1 MPLFSVIIP
10 LYNKENYIQ
19 QTIESVLQQTVT
31 DFELLVVNDASTD
44 NSVSVVSKIS
54 DSRIK
59 LVENA
64 KNVGLSATRN
74 HGISKAS
81 GKIIALLDADD
92 LWLPN
97 FLETIQ
103 YLHKTFPEASIY
115 GTDYAEMYESQEDLV
130 PKKNIS
136 APLQGTSFVLPDFFE
151 ASMFQPIFSQSSVAF
166 KKEICTEKT
175 VFNPEIT
182 FAEDIDFYIKYGSIY
197 KVAYCYKICSKVRF
211 DVPNQMSRAGISTKV
226 IPDLDSYETLAKRN
240 SSLKKYLDLYRYI
253 FASMYNFENA
263 IPQRNAVLKNIDYS
277 NLTFK
282 QRLLLKSPRFV
293 VLVLKRIKGFLLK
306 RNVRVTSF

>member
-136 APLQGTSFVLPDFFE
+136 APLQGTSFVLPDFFVPM
-151 ASMFQPIFSQSSVAF
+151 ACLHRLS
-166 KKEICTEKT
+166 
-175 VFNPEIT
+175 
-182 FAEDIDFYIKYGSIY
+182 DLLR
-197 KVAYCYKICSKVRF
+197 VAYGLFQLLQNHYKTNDKST
-211 DVPNQMSRAGISTKV
+211 IS
-226 IPDLDSYETLAKRN
+226 
-240 SSLKKYLDLYRYI
+240 SSQ
-253 FASMYNFENA
+253 N
-263 IPQRNAVLKNIDYS
+263 PW
-277 NLTFK
+277 
-282 QRLLLKSPRFV
+282 
-293 VLVLKRIKGFLLK
+293 
-306 RNVRVTSF
+306 

>member
-226 IPDLDSYETLAKRN
+226 IPDLDSYRSEERW
-240 SSLKKYLDLYRYI
+240 
-253 FASMYNFENA
+253 
-263 IPQRNAVLKNIDYS
+263 
-277 NLTFK
+277 
-282 QRLLLKSPRFV
+282 
-293 VLVLKRIKGFLLK
+293 G
-306 RNVRVTSF
+306 